1 MTPLD
6 AAFLQA
12 EDAEPAASLAISSTA
27 VFGGPPPSSAEFRD
41 HLAGRLRL
49 IPRYRQRVVP
59 VPLDLGAPVWADDP
73 DFDLDRHLVRVA
85 LPAPGGDGELAALM
99 GRVMGTRLDRDRP
112 LWRYWFVEGLAGNR
126 WALISTVHHSMVDGV
141 SGTDLYRVVLD
152 REPDPVP
159 PEPDD
164 WQPRPWPS
172 STTLMTSAARDLA
185 VLPLAGLRAAAGA
198 LRDPRRLWA
207 AGKGALALAASMP
220 PVSRSSLSGPLSRP
234 RHVTWT
240 RCRIS
245 DVRAVRH
252 AFGGTFNDV
261 VLAAITGGLRELL
274 LARGEAPRPGA
285 VRSLVPVSVRAPGQE
300 GVRDIR
306 VSLLLADLPTH
317 VADPVAR
324 FLATRDELARC
335 KAAGEAEAG
344 AAAVGIARHE
354 PFPIVAALVRA
365 GWSVPQ
371 RTIVTVTT
379 DVPGPRHTLYALGR
393 ELQEIIPY
401 VPIASTL
408 RIGVA
413 IMSYRDMVT
422 VGLTG
427 DDTVI
432 DLGVLA
438 AGIDTSLQ
446 SLLALAEAER
456 GEQPEPDH

>member
-27 VFGGPPPSSAEFRD
+27 VFAGPPPSFAEFRD

-152 REPDPVP
+152 REPAPVP

-172 STTLMTSAARDLA
+172 STTLMASAARDLA

-207 AGKGALALAASMP
+207 AGRGALALAASMP

-274 LARGEAPRPGA
+274 LARGETPRPGA

-300 GVRDIR
+300 GVRDNR

-324 FLATRDELARC
+324 FLATRDELGRC

-379 DVPGPRHTLYALGR
+379 DVPGPRHTLYALGC

-413 IMSYRDMVT
+413 IMSYRDTVT

-427 DDTVI
+427 DDTVT

-438 AGIDTSLQ
+438 GGIDTSLQ

-456 GEQPEPDH
+456 GEQPEPDR